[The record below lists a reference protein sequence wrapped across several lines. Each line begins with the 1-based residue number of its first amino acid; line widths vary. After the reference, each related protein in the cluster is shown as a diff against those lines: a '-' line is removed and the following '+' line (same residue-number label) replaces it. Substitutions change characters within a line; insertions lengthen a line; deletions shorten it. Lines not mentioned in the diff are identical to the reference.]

1 MIFIFYR
8 DLRIE
13 DNTSLLKLIESS
25 NITNIKDISF
35 ACIVDPIINTNKFV
49 KQTFYDIIKSLSA
62 SLNIEIKLFTKTNTL
77 VKYILAQTKLKKDN
91 EAFTVAF
98 NKNLLI
104 WEEYQKVIINELNN
118 KPNCNIIC
126 EEDYTIL
133 PSSLST
139 NKQGKPYKVYTPF
152 YRHYIKNIKKSSSSH
167 LVKVEPTSDSLLQGK
182 NTSSSKLREQ
192 GLNILG
198 RVISGDFNDY
208 KQTRNIPSNK
218 DGTTKLGKY
227 ISFGVISIREVFIS
241 IPPKSSALISEV
253 IWRDYFYFC
262 NDHIKSKIRV
272 NSVKTQKPHNRD
284 SSWSWSD
291 AHNFI
296 KAGIKEL
303 METGWVNNRL
313 RMIIVMFMLKTKGLS
328 PQYAAEWFS
337 RYMVDY
343 YESSNNGGI
352 FWAMRQPAFRNFN
365 YDIQYK
371 KYDSSGMYTNDILS
385 QKKLTIDNT

>member
-13 DNTSLLKLIESS
+13 DNTSLLKLIEIN
-25 NITNIKDISF
+25 NITNIKDIGF

-49 KQTFYDIIKSLSA
+49 KQTFYDIIKSLST
-62 SLNIEIKLFTKTNTL
+62 SLNIEIKLFTNPNTL
-77 VKYILAQTKLKKDN
+77 LKHILAQTKLKKDN

-104 WEEYQKVIINELNN
+104 WEDFQKVIINELNN
-118 KPNCNIIC
+118 EKKCNIIC

-133 PSSLST
+133 PSRLST

-152 YRHYIKNIKKSSSSH
+152 YRHYIKTIRKTIYN
-167 LVKVEPTSDSLLQGK
+167 LVQPKPTPGFLLQGK

-192 GLNILG
+192 GLAILS
-198 RVISGDFNDY
+198 RVITGDFNDY

-227 ISFGVISIREVFIS
+227 ISFGVISIREVFTA

-262 NDHIKSKIRV
+262 NDHIKSKIKA
-272 NSVKTQKPHNRD
+272 NSMKKPKPHNRG

-328 PQYAAEWFS
+328 QQYATEWFS

-371 KYDSSGMYTNDILS
+371 KYDSSGRYTNDILS
-385 QKKLTIDNT
+385 QKKLTIDNK